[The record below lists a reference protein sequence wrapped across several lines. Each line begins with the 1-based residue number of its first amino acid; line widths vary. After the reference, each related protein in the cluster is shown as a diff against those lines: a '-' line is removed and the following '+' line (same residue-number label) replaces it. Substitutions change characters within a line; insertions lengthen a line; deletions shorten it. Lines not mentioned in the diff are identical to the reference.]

1 MSNNNAIRHIS
12 PAKRTI
18 PGRSSEL
25 AVIIP
30 AAGIGRRMKDKNPKA
45 LSMIH
50 GTSLIER
57 QINAVWTQFP
67 KSEIFVVVGY
77 QADKIRDS
85 LHDYPIRF
93 IHNPIYESTNVAFSI
108 GLALQ
113 ASTSRDALIVYGDL
127 YFNKEAISHISDGNS
142 KILVDTARN
151 FSQEEV
157 GFVTDEHNRVTNFS
171 YGLSRKWAQIAY
183 LTDWELDLFKSI
195 CYNVDAGRWFG
206 YEALNETIEKGGRL
220 ETQEVSSSYV
230 IDIDTQQDLQKAN
243 QSFIIPKGTA

>member
-25 AVIIP
+25 TVVIP

-67 KSEIFVVVGY
+67 QSEIFVVIGY

-85 LHDYPIRF
+85 LHEYPIRF
-93 IHNPIYESTNVAFSI
+93 IYNPIYENSNVAFSM

-113 ASTSRDALIVYGDL
+113 ASTSHQALLIYGDL
-127 YFNKEAISHISDGNS
+127 FFNKEAISHISDGKS
-142 KILVDTARN
+142 KILVDTARTFN
-151 FSQEEV
+151 QDEV
-157 GFVTDEHNRVTNFS
+157 GFVTDETNRVTNFS
-171 YGLSRKWAQIAY
+171 YGLNRKWAQIAY
-183 LTDWELDLFKSI
+183 LTGAELDLFKAI
-195 CYNVDAGRWFG
+195 CYNEDTVRWFG
-206 YEALNETIEKGGRL
+206 YEALNETIEKGGKL

-230 IDIDTQQDLQKAN
+230 VDIDTQQDLQKAI
-243 QSFIIPKGTA
+243 QSFNS